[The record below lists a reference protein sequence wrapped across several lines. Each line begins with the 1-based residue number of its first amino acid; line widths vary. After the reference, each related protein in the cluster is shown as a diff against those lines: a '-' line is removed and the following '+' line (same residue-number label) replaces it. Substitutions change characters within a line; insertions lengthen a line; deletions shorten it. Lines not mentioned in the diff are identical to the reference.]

1 MPLQYD
7 LNVANAELA
16 VSALQN
22 EQQLLLPLKIKV
34 IICFSESR
42 NLASEKLSLY
52 QLRLSCLITH
62 FEAQTELCCE
72 RNHYSM
78 F

>member
-16 VSALQN
+16 VSALHN
-22 EQQLLLPLKIKV
+22 EQQLLPLKIKV

-72 RNHYSM
+72 RHPYSM